1 MKIRFVNAF
10 VWLYGSTKRKAEMAY
25 NRAMEIA
32 DYSYVREIIMCFE
45 DTEM

>member
-1 MKIRFVNAF
+1 
-10 VWLYGSTKRKAEMAY
+10 MAY

-45 DTEM
+45 DNAKRCFYED